1 MKSPSPALAALV
13 ASPWASRVAGHAVLV
28 LLAITIVALIIT
40 PWQQNIA
47 GDGRVIA
54 FSPVERHQRLESPI
68 DGRIARVLVAEG
80 QVVSEGELLI
90 EVADVDPQLMAR
102 LEGEQQLVNMRVAAA
117 DLRLSSITDRVAS
130 LRQSRDMALV
140 GAAARVDMAN
150 ERVRQAEQALV
161 ATAAAKEAAALNL
174 PRIRDLAEQGLRSAR
189 DRELAELD
197 INRAT
202 AEDSRAKAL
211 LVAAT
216 AEVASLVA
224 DRVRVDKDTSASIN
238 DAKAQEQVAQAEIA
252 AARGELIRL
261 QTRIAR
267 QETQSVRAP
276 RDATVF
282 RISAQESQL
291 VKQGEPLAELV
302 PTTASRAVEIWVDGN
317 DAPLVQAGR
326 HVRLQF
332 EGWPALQFSGWP
344 QVARGTFGG
353 EVSLVDA
360 HDDGTGKF
368 RLVVVPIAAEPWP
381 DGTILRQGVR
391 THGWVM
397 LEQVS
402 LGYELWRRLNGF
414 PPRLDRSKATK
425 TSAKAESK

>member
-140 GAAARVDMAN
+140 GAV
-150 ERVRQAEQALV
+150 
-161 ATAAAKEAAALNL
+161 AAKEAAALNL